1 MNKIVRIGT
10 IKGQYSLFCRIQLD
24 LPNNLS
30 ITGVE
35 GPLKSGNCRGACDQ
49 IVMHEWEITKYAP
62 GWSRELEQEF
72 RAVWDRWHM
81 NGMRAGTHPQME
93 YLRAIEDE
101 FPGYPV
107 SHYEWAVDKLKD
119 AGLDPDP
126 DTGYRYGSAW
136 LKEPLPQSVID
147 FLTSLPDT
155 DRTPAWV

>member
-1 MNKIVRIGT
+1 MNKIIRIGT

-24 LPNNLS
+24 LLDNLS

-35 GPLKSGNCRGACDQ
+35 GPTRSGNCYGSCGQ
-49 IVMHEWEITKYAP
+49 IVMHEWEIVKYAP

-72 RAVWDRWHM
+72 RAVWDRWHL
-81 NGMRAGTHPQME
+81 NDRRAGTLAQEKHLMT
-93 YLRAIEDE
+93 IKDE
-101 FPGYPV
+101 FPGY
-107 SHYEWAVDKLKD
+107 EWAKVKLKD